1 MFAVQICSQLIWS
14 HRRKFELAAPIAPS
28 VVTLVVAGVTVAQQR
43 VTFRTALRSPVPRFH
58 WPAAGDCCDTGER
71 SRV

>member
-43 VTFRTALRSPVPRFH
+43 VTFRHQQEVTSAEV
-58 WPAAGDCCDTGER
+58 A
-71 SRV
+71 V

>member
-28 VVTLVVAGVTVAQQR
+28 VVTLVVAGVTVAQ
-43 VTFRTALRSPVPRFH
+43 
-58 WPAAGDCCDTGER
+58 
-71 SRV
+71 

>member
-43 VTFRTALRSPVPRFH
+43 VTFRTALRSPVPLARC
-58 WPAAGDCCDTGER
+58 GR
-71 SRV
+71 LL